1 MSLDL
6 KVIENITKQTYQ
18 AQNQQLRFF
27 AKVELPMKLQ
37 ILELQKQLFH
47 KLKSTYG
54 DVDNA
59 VVTLSSLILAIDN
72 VKKELDLVNMN
83 AMKLKVQPNKVKLKR
98 QKLFDYWAI
107 VKTLKN
113 EQNIS
118 FRQIAKYFQKYH
130 KFEISH
136 SMIQKIWN
144 EIEKIGEKHVIK

>member
-18 AQNQQLRFF
+18 AQNQQLRLF
-27 AKVELPMKLQ
+27 ARVDLAMKLH
-37 ILELQKQLFH
+37 ILQFQKPLFH
-47 KLKSTYG
+47 KLKSAYG

-59 VVTLSSLILAIDN
+59 VITLASLVLSIDA
-72 VKKELDLVNMN
+72 VAKELDLVKLN
-83 AMKLKVQPNKVKLKR
+83 AIKLKAQPNRVKRKR

-107 VKTLKN
+107 IKTLKT
-113 EQNIS
+113 EQSMS

-144 EIEKIGEKHVIK
+144 EIENIGVTHAIN